1 MSQKYTEEQMD
12 LIIGA
17 AEAASGVDTAV
28 SRLEWASTRIMY
40 GWTDNAKTKAR
51 REDLRDGII
60 RLMLQADE
68 LSAKLRQLE
77 RDARE
82 GKA

>member
-12 LIIGA
+12 IIIGA
-17 AEAASGVDTAV
+17 AEAASGVDTAA

-40 GWTDNAKTKAR
+40 GWTENPKTRDR
-51 REDLRDGII
+51 RETLRRQIVE
-60 RLMLQADE
+60 LMLQLDRLGGE
-68 LSAKLRQLE
+68 IRQLE
-77 RDARE
+77 HDARE